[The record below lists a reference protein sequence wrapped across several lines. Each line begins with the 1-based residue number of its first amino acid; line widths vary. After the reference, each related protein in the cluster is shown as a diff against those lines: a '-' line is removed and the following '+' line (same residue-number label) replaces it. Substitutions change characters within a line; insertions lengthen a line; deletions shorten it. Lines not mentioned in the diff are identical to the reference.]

1 MDIRTLF
8 LAQTGALTAIA
19 IMLWVARSAADEG
32 NGLKTWMWAVA
43 CQALAYLLLANL
55 KWWPMPLSTLLGNA
69 LGALSVALFFVA
81 IRQFLGM
88 PIASRRLALMVC
100 LVSSAAA
107 ASAMLA
113 QFEPANSPAI
123 MPTLLPTIVNG
134 FIYGPLQLLNAFA
147 LWRRPKPELLKVQRI
162 VALLYLGMGLLLPV
176 RAAFILLAELQP
188 EQFKLSA
195 DWSEAVYLFG
205 FIYIIATNLGFL
217 QMCKMRAEA
226 EVRLQAMTDGL
237 TELPNRRAL
246 DEAMAGALG
255 TAQRQNQPFALLMI
269 DLDFF
274 KSINDRFGHQ
284 TGDQV
289 LASFARQ
296 LRAGLRAQDQAFRYG
311 GEEFSALLPDTEA
324 AGAMVLAERLR
335 SQVASAGDT
344 GKPAISASFGV
355 AIWQPGDSADAIFQR
370 ADRALY
376 QAKSGGRDQV
386 ALA

>member
-8 LAQTGALTAIA
+8 LAQTGALAAIA
-19 IMLWVARSAADEG
+19 TMLWVARSAADER
-32 NGLKTWMWAVA
+32 NGLKTWTWAVA
-43 CQALAYLLLANL
+43 CQALAYLLLAHL

-69 LGALSVALFFVA
+69 LGALSVALFFLA

-100 LVSSAAA
+100 VVSGAAA
-107 ASAMLA
+107 ASAILEQMA
-113 QFEPANSPAI
+113 RANSPAS
-123 MPTLLPTIVNG
+123 MPSLVPTIVNG
-134 FIYGPLQLLNAFA
+134 FVYGWLQLLNALA
-147 LWRRPKPELLKVQRI
+147 LWRKPKPELRTVQHI

-176 RAAFILLAELQP
+176 RAAFILLTELQAG
-188 EQFKLSA
+188 QFQLSE
-195 DWSEAVYLFG
+195 DWSEAIYLFG

-217 QMCKMRAEA
+217 QMCKLRAEA

-255 TAQRQNQPFALLMI
+255 TAQRQRQPFALLML

-274 KSINDRFGHQ
+274 KSINDRFGHH
-284 TGDQV
+284 TGDRV
-289 LASFARQ
+289 LATFARQ

-311 GEEFSALLPDTEA
+311 GEEFVALLPDTQA

-335 SQVASAGDT
+335 SQVACAGDASQ
-344 GKPAISASFGV
+344 PAISASFGV
-355 AIWQPGDSADAIFQR
+355 AIWQPGDSAEAIFQR

-376 QAKSGGRDQV
+376 QAKAAGRDRV
-386 ALA
+386 VLA